1 MKVLSRWSVLF
12 ACALSPTLAHAA
24 TTSPIDPALLDL
36 KIAPGAG
43 AAVQADAN
51 LNAAFSEL
59 QSSLHVSVGADPR
72 LSNDPFQPLAAP
84 TATREV
90 VGLNA
95 DWAAPALGRLS
106 LALSEAFDQSW
117 RGAALG
123 LVDLHQV
130 NTEDRGVST
139 GLTMQPL
146 RAVELSLSASAAQKN
161 VLDVASIQAAIPE
174 PHSQFSTASENL
186 VAGIKWRPLTGF
198 SLEADGR
205 LETVAAAWRGAPAGT
220 ALTGSQVAYTDF
232 QPTVTGVLDLPHGGR
247 LGLSFGH
254 AVAPIDTGVFAAFAA
269 VEDRASAARIGPNRE
284 WRYQIHYDQKLA
296 GDMRLSASLLQARIE
311 SATEL
316 GPVGPDLQAP
326 ISVAG
331 GERQEADVS
340 LAAPLTL
347 FGLPSFTL
355 NGAGAWRSSQVRDP
369 FTGELRR
376 ASAETPQNATLGL
389 SQSLGGGARW
399 GLEGRFGGD
408 QSLYQMSQVTQ
419 INVADSLG
427 GFVEYAPGPL
437 ALRLQIDGLY
447 GGERTS
453 TDLYYVGARG
463 VGALDRVDRHTDDG
477 QAVRLILSKAL

>member
-1 MKVLSRWSVLF
+1 MKPLPRWSVLL
-12 ACALSPTLAHAA
+12 ACALWPALACAA

-36 KIAPGAG
+36 KIVPGAG

-51 LNAAFSEL
+51 LNAAFSDL
-59 QSSLHVSVGADPR
+59 QSSLHVTMGADPK

-90 VGLNA
+90 VGLDTA
-95 DWAAPALGRLS
+95 WAAPMLGRLNLS
-106 LALSEAFDQSW
+106 LSDAFDQSW

-123 LVDLHQV
+123 LTDLHQI

-139 GLTMQPL
+139 GLRMKPL
-146 RAVELSLSASAAQKN
+146 RAVELSLTASVAQRS

-174 PHSQFSTASENL
+174 PHSQFSTTSENL
-186 VAGIKWRPLTGF
+186 SGGVKWRPLSMF
-198 SLEADGR
+198 SLEAGGT
-205 LETVAAAWRGAPAGT
+205 LETVGAAWRGAPAGT
-220 ALTGSQVAYTDF
+220 VMTGSRVAYTDF
-232 QPTVTGVLDLPHGGR
+232 QPRLAGALDLPRGGR
-247 LGLSFGH
+247 LGLTFEH
-254 AVAPIDTGVFAAFAA
+254 AVAPLDTGAFAAFAA

-284 WRYQIHYDQKLA
+284 WRYQLHLDQKLA
-296 GDMRLSASLLQARIE
+296 GDLQFSASLLQARIE

-316 GPVGPDLQAP
+316 GPAGPDLQAP

-340 LAAPLTL
+340 LSAPLTL
-347 FGLPSFTL
+347 FGLPAFTL
-355 NGAGAWRSSQVRDP
+355 NGMGAWRSSQVRDP

-376 ASAETPQNATLGL
+376 ASAETPQNAILGL
-389 SQSLGGGARW
+389 TQWLGHGASW

-408 QSLYQMSQVTQ
+408 QSLYQMSQVT
-419 INVADSLG
+419 NVAVADSLG
-427 GFVEYAPGPL
+427 GFVEYAPGPV

-453 TDLYYVGARG
+453 TNFYYAGARSSA
-463 VGALDRVDRHTDDG
+463 ALDRIDRHTDDG